1 MKKILL
7 IEDNLEIRE
16 NTAEILELAN
26 YDVLTAENGKVGVA
40 LAKKEL
46 PDIIICDIM
55 MPEMDGYGVI
65 HILSKTPETA
75 HIPFVF
81 LTAKADKTDIRKG
94 MALGADDYITKPFEE
109 TELLNAIEV
118 RLNKTSVIHD
128 AFKKIEES
136 PEDQTQK
143 ILSLN
148 ELKELF
154 KENEKRTYRKGQVLY
169 TEGDVANTFF
179 FIASGKVKG
188 IKTDSYGKILVTN
201 ILKEG
206 EFFGHIEILE
216 DTKRK
221 ETVETIEETTL
232 ITADKTEFLKLL
244 ESNRNLATLFLKKL
258 ALDVHENE
266 ERLLKLAYAS
276 VRERTAEA
284 LLKLVEKNNSPTISI
299 TREDLSNIVGTATE
313 SLIRTLSEFKEEGLI
328 SSKGRE
334 ISVNNIDSL
343 KREINPLG

>member
-7 IEDNLEIRE
+7 IEDNLDIRE
-16 NTAEILELAN
+16 NTVEILELAN
-26 YDVLTAENGKVGVA
+26 YDVITAENGKKGVEV
-40 LAKKEL
+40 AKKEL

-65 HILSKTPETA
+65 HILSKTAATA
-75 HIPFVF
+75 HIPFIF
-81 LTAKADKTDIRKG
+81 LTAKADKVDIRKG
-94 MALGADDYITKPFEE
+94 MALGADDYITKPFDE
-109 TELLNAIEV
+109 TDLLNAIEV
-118 RLNKTSVIHD
+118 RLNKTNAIHD
-128 AFKKIEES
+128 AFKKVEDA
-136 PEDQTQK
+136 PKDQTQK
-143 ILSLN
+143 ILSLS

-154 KENEKRTYRKGQVLY
+154 KANEKKTYRKAQVLY
-169 TEGDVANTFF
+169 TEGDAANTFF
-179 FIASGKVKG
+179 FIISGKVKG
-188 IKTDSYGKILVTN
+188 IKTDSYGKVLVTN

-232 ITADKTEFLKLL
+232 ITADKVEFLKLL

-276 VRERTAEA
+276 VRERTAET
-284 LLKLVEKNNSPTISI
+284 LLKLVEKTDSTTISI

-328 SSKGRE
+328 TSKGRE
-334 ISVNNIDSL
+334 ICVNSIDLL

>member
-7 IEDNLEIRE
+7 IEDNLDIRE

-26 YDVLTAENGKVGVA
+26 YDVITAENGKRGVEA
-40 LAKKEL
+40 AKKEL
-46 PDIIICDIM
+46 PDLILCDIM

-65 HILSKTPETA
+65 HILSKTPKTA
-75 HIPFVF
+75 HIPFIF
-81 LTAKADKTDIRKG
+81 LTAKADKVDIRKG
-94 MALGADDYITKPFEE
+94 MALGADDYITKPFDE
-109 TELLNAIEV
+109 TDLLNAIEV
-118 RLNKTSVIHD
+118 RLNKTNAIQD
-128 AFKKIEES
+128 AFKKFEES
-136 PEDQTQK
+136 PKEQAQK

-148 ELKELF
+148 ELSELF
-154 KENEKRTYRKGQVLY
+154 KANEKKVYRKGQVLY
-169 TEGDVANTFF
+169 TEGDTANTFF
-179 FIASGKVKG
+179 FIVSGKVKG
-188 IKTDSYGKILVTN
+188 IKTDSYGKVLVTN

-221 ETVETIEETTL
+221 ETVETIEETEL
-232 ITADKTEFLKLL
+232 IATDKAEFLKLL

-276 VRERTAEA
+276 VRERTAET
-284 LLKLVEKNNSPTISI
+284 LLKLTEKTGSTTISI

-313 SLIRTLSEFKEEGLI
+313 SLIRTLSEFKEEGII

-334 ISVNNIDSL
+334 ICVNDLSLL